1 MSVCVAIDQSW
12 GEAEVPL
19 STDSQAESGTLSVQ
33 PVNKVEA
40 HIFLPISRPPSSEN
54 WLIAI
59 TVIFSKK
66 HLFKIIKGN
75 DGQIGERLARGG
87 KSLSKTK
94 QRSPLFKTIKVQSGI
109 LSVYQNKNID
119 FRIKYYKK
127 KTGSLDPK

>member
-1 MSVCVAIDQSW
+1 MIESISGGFTPVS

-94 QRSPLFKTIKVQSGI
+94 QRSPLFKTIKG
-109 LSVYQNKNID
+109 QNGQIGE
-119 FRIKYYKK
+119 RRVR
-127 KTGSLDPK
+127 GGDPL